1 MCGCRAKANGRLIL
15 SSLMAEGAQHAR
27 RKKVEMIESGVI
39 FAGVGVLVLVVMA
52 RLLARR
58 PAHVPVP
65 VRIRDKER

>member
-1 MCGCRAKANGRLIL
+1 MRLPGKTSGRLIT
-15 SSLMAEGAQHAR
+15 STLMAEGAQYAR

-65 VRIRDKER
+65 VRIRDQKR